1 MNGEKKDLRDRVE
14 IIERESVKF
23 KNPIIIE
30 GFPSVGLV
38 GAIATEFIAG
48 ELKMKDIGFISSRF
62 LPPVILV
69 KDGEPKAPIR
79 IYAKDDL
86 IVIVSDTAVPT
97 FLAHD
102 VSEAIVAWAKEKN
115 VKKIVSVGGIQH
127 PEDEKEMKVY
137 ALSPFPELLKE
148 AKKKKIERVE
158 LGFLTGVMGLLM
170 MECIE
175 YKVPIIGLL
184 ADAHYGYPD
193 PAAAAS
199 VVNELNKILEL
210 NIDTKPL
217 IEASKQIE
225 KRFSTLIKT
234 AQETMDKQPEI
245 PGYPTMYG

>member
-1 MNGEKKDLRDRVE
+1 MPKERVNIVEKVPVSL
-14 IIERESVKF
+14 

-48 ELKMKDIGFISSRF
+48 ELKMKEIGFVSSRY

-79 IYAKDDL
+79 IYVKDNI

-102 VSEAIVAWAKEKN
+102 IAEKIVEWAKKKG

-127 PEDEKEMKVY
+127 PEEEEDKINVY
-137 ALSPFPELLKE
+137 ALSPFPKLLKE
-148 AKKKKIERVE
+148 AEKKSIQKVE

-170 MECIE
+170 MGCVEHD
-175 YKVPIIGLL
+175 VPIIGLL

-193 PAAAAS
+193 PAAAAA
-199 VVNELNKILEL
+199 VVDNLNKLLDL
-210 NIDTKPL
+210 NINTKPL
-217 IEASKQIE
+217 IEASKKIE
-225 KRFSTLIKT
+225 KRFATLMKT
-234 AQETMDKQPEI
+234 AKETMIKPEE
-245 PGYPTMYG
+245 PSGYPTMYG